1 MKGRVI
7 GNMYN
12 LARQKKI
19 AFLEQEKCKDTA
31 TLKKKKKKKEHNEN
45 IIKIKGNHKQTQYE

>member
-1 MKGRVI
+1 MVI

-19 AFLEQEKCKDTA
+19 AFMEQKNAKTQPH
-31 TLKKKKKKKEHNEN
+31 KKKKKRKKKEHNEN